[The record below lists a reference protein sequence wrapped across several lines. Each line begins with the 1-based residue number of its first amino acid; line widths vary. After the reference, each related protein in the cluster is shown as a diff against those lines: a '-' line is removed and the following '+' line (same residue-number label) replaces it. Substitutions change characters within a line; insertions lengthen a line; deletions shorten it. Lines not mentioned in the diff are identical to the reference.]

1 MDGLDAASGAGT
13 LFWANNFY
21 TFDRPQDRLSGARRR
36 N

>member
-21 TFDRPQDRLSGARRR
+21 TFIVRKTV
-36 N
+36 